1 MGQICHHFGWTL
13 DYLLWE
19 IDWRIVQRML
29 IDAPKYESKD
39 EDENNNDQK
48 SNTKSVKMTE
58 QNSEDL
64 ITQLQQY
71 K

>member
-1 MGQICHHFGWTL
+1 MGQICHHFGWSL
-13 DYLLWE
+13 DYLLWD

-39 EDENNNDQK
+39 DNDDDKK

-64 ITQLQQY
+64 IAQLQQY

>member
-19 IDWRIVQRML
+19 VDWRIVQRML

-39 EDENNNDQK
+39 EKGNNQNSK
-48 SNTKSVKMTE
+48 TKSVKMTE

-64 ITQLQQY
+64 IAQLQQY

>member
-19 IDWRIVQRML
+19 VDWRIVQRML

-39 EDENNNDQK
+39 DKNQK

-64 ITQLQQY
+64 IAQLQQY

>member
-39 EDENNNDQK
+39 EKDQK
-48 SNTKSVKMTE
+48 NNSKSVKMTE

-64 ITQLQQY
+64 IAQLQQY

>member
-1 MGQICHHFGWTL
+1 MGQICHHFSWTL

-19 IDWRIVQRML
+19 VDWRIVQRML
-29 IDAPKYESKD
+29 IDAPSYESK
-39 EDENNNDQK
+39 EENEENK
-48 SNTKSVKMTE
+48 NTKSVKMTE

-64 ITQLQQY
+64 IAQLQAF

>member
-29 IDAPKYESKD
+29 IDTPVYDTDD
-39 EDENNNDQK
+39 EKKEKEIDL
-48 SNTKSVKMTE
+48 TE
-58 QNSEDL
+58 QTADDIEAMIKKYQTN
-64 ITQLQQY
+64 
-71 K
+71 

>member
-39 EDENNNDQK
+39 EKGNNQN
-48 SNTKSVKMTE
+48 SNTKSIKMTE

-64 ITQLQQY
+64 IAQLQQY

>member
-39 EDENNNDQK
+39 EKGNNQN

-64 ITQLQQY
+64 IAQLQQY

>member
-39 EDENNNDQK
+39 EKGNNKNT
-48 SNTKSVKMTE
+48 NTKSVKMTE

-64 ITQLQQY
+64 IAQLQQY

>member
-13 DYLLWE
+13 NYLLWE

-29 IDAPKYESKD
+29 IDAPSYETDDEKNKNKKD
-39 EDENNNDQK
+39 KVINL
-48 SNTKSVKMTE
+48 SE
-58 QNSEDL
+58 QTSEDFINKL
-64 ITQLQQY
+64 FN